1 LSFEDNRP
9 LMLPQAMPKTDAPPT
24 GADSSS
30 AWNGRHFAVFPF
42 FWYDLKRLHEQRS
55 ILKRFKIVSG
65 R

>member
-1 LSFEDNRP
+1 
-9 LMLPQAMPKTDAPPT
+9 MLPQAMPKTDAPPT

-55 ILKRFKIVSG
+55 ILKRFKIASG